1 MLTKSISQQGA
12 RKVVVLAQTI
22 LIDPKPGIVSVNAL
36 FSTIPDWRNI
46 ASLTM
51 SALSSTK
58 LRTLLHALVKE
69 RHFALG
75 ENGRANQGSLRNHSG
90 QELSPTHASLRF
102 ATANHDY
109 YFELLS

>member
-1 MLTKSISQQGA
+1 MTTTGSC
-12 RKVVVLAQTI
+12 
-22 LIDPKPGIVSVNAL
+22 
-36 FSTIPDWRNI
+36 RNI

-58 LRTLLHALVKE
+58 LRTLLHALEKE
-69 RHFALG
+69 RHFALS

-102 ATANHDY
+102 AAANHDY